1 MGAEHFIHYIA
12 TDKSADDTFA
22 HLVQQAGWDF
32 GHSGYTGTIAEKSD
46 FIMVNMPTFPQTVE
60 EATDFAEQVIGL
72 GVTGSEAHSEHFD
85 PRIDDKW
92 GPAGCIKTSDGF
104 VFFGWASS

>member
-1 MGAEHFIHYIA
+1 MGADHFIHYIA

-32 GHSGYTGTIAEKSD
+32 GHSGYTGSIAEKSD
-46 FIMVNMPTFPQTVE
+46 YIMVTMPTFPQTVE
-60 EATDFAEQVIGL
+60 EATDFANSTTDE
-72 GVTGSEAHSEHFD
+72 TSKHFD
-85 PRIDDKW
+85 PRINDKW